1 MFNVLKF
8 FSRIREFSFY
18 SDFLFFQELENFRII
33 SNSLTLET
41 QKLEFYL
48 FAASIQPWISSTEGF
63 SYPSLYFL
71 LISPIFCCNP

>member
-8 FSRIREFSFY
+8 FQELENILFTLIF
-18 SDFLFFQELENFRII
+18 FFQELENFRII
-33 SNSLTLET
+33 SNSLILET

>member
-8 FSRIREFSFY
+8 FFKNILFTLIF
-18 SDFLFFQELENFRII
+18 FFFQELENFRII
-33 SNSLTLET
+33 SNSLILET